1 MSDKLPKAIFGAE
14 DRPLSLGGFEIPCYV
29 LEDGKRVLI
38 QGGMIRAL
46 DMKQGTAGR
55 GGGDRLAKF
64 IATKGINPFVSDGLS
79 NVIKNPIKFRTTKGS
94 LAYGYEATIL
104 ADLCDAVLDA
114 RKAQKLHYQQSHI
127 ASQCEI
133 LVRGF
138 ARVGIV
144 ALVDEVTG
152 YQETRD
158 KDTLRAI
165 LEAYLRK
172 ELAAWAKRF
181 PDDFY
186 KEMFRLR
193 NWQWKGM
200 SVNRPSIVGHYTN
213 DLIYD
218 RLAPSIL
225 KELESKNPK
234 DETTGRRKA
243 RHHQW
248 LTDDVG
254 HPALAQHLHA
264 VIGLMRASATWAQFY
279 RLIQRAFPKKGET
292 IPLPIDI
299 G

>member
-1 MSDKLPKAIFGAE
+1 MSEKLPSAICGAE
-14 DRPLSLGGFEIPCYV
+14 DRPLNLGGFQIPCYV

-38 QGGMIRAL
+38 QGGVIRAL

-64 IATKGINPFVSDGLS
+64 ISTKGINPFVSEELAAM
-79 NVIKNPIKFRTTKGS
+79 IKNPIKFRTTKGA

-114 RKAQKLHYQQSHI
+114 RKDGKLHYQQVHI
-127 ASQCEI
+127 ADQCEI

-138 ARVGIV
+138 ARVGII
-144 ALVDEVTG
+144 ALVDEATG

-158 KDTLRAI
+158 KDALRAI
-165 LEAYLRK
+165 LDAYLRK

-213 DLIYD
+213 DLIYE
-218 RLAPSIL
+218 RLAPNIL
-225 KELESKNPK
+225 NELESKNPK
-234 DETTGRRKA
+234 NETTGRRKSK
-243 RHHQW
+243 HHQW

-264 VIGLMRASATWAQFY
+264 IIGFMRASTTWAQFY
-279 RLIQRAFPKKGET
+279 RLVQRAFPKRGSQLV
-292 IPLPIDI
+292 LPMDID
-299 G
+299 